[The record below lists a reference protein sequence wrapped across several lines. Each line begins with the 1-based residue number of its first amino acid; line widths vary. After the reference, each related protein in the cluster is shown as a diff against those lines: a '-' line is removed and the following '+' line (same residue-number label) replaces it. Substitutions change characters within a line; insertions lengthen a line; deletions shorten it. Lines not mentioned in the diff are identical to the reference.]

1 MFGRADQ
8 SENQPSKT
16 TLEHKIQDRQLYAI
30 SFLHIE
36 FR

>member
-8 SENQPSKT
+8 SQNQPSKT
-16 TLEHKIQDRQLYAI
+16 TLERKIQDRQLYAI